1 MSGID
6 GAEIKRFITNHGG
19 EDMRKDF
26 LGVYA
31 ADELRSLTGFR
42 NKLSKNKHVI
52 PFCIVN
58 TDPIE
63 LPGQHWIA
71 LLNICPKQ
79 HIFIFDSYGELGY
92 REFIRSDDEE
102 ILNHFFTPSDD
113 NGGDANVDSGSD
125 SDVSGELSYKS
136 IRFKAK
142 EYDAINVA
150 VKKQLTPTCQGLME
164 LLKEYAKS
172 TQSKELVLH
181 FLIDQIQERRSY
193 WCGVFVLFFLHNLY
207 NPIFGSKSNANNKC
221 SMNHIKMVLNEL
233 FNAGSNNNNRRLNS
247 ISMEVFAK
255 DYDIKGV
262 F

>member
-6 GAEIKRFITNHGG
+6 ETEIKRFIANHGG
-19 EDMRKDF
+19 ADMRKDF

-31 ADELRSLTGFR
+31 ADELHSLTGFR
-42 NKLSKNKHVI
+42 NKLRKNKHLI
-52 PFCIVN
+52 PFSIVN

-71 LLNICPKQ
+71 LLNICPKH

-92 REFIRSDDEE
+92 REFIKSDDEE
-102 ILNHFFTPSDD
+102 ILNHFFTPSDE
-113 NGGDANVDSGSD
+113 NGGAADADSG

-142 EYDAINVA
+142 EYDAINGT
-150 VKKQLTPTCQGLME
+150 VKKQLTPACQGLME
-164 LLKEYAKS
+164 LLKEYAIS
-172 TQSKELVLH
+172 TQSEQLVLH

-193 WCGVFVLFFLHNLY
+193 WCGVFVLFFLYNLY
-207 NPIFGSKSNANNKC
+207 NPVFGRESNTNNKC